1 LYTKLKRWI
10 GFTIFLT
17 VLLHA
22 PASAEGFSVG
32 ARLGLD
38 YPFTVGVFARYE
50 ANLGVPVGV
59 RVTVGAFTVLLAG
72 GEAAQMDVYAVPLV
86 TDWGGRVYAGVHGTF
101 QLIQSGWTSRTD
113 SYVYFGLTLGYETP
127 ISSDSF
133 FYLEFRP
140 AVQIGLSTPGTPS
153 FAPALGV
160 GFGFTF

>member
-1 LYTKLKRWI
+1 MKRIIWFVVI
-10 GFTIFLT
+10 ALCALS
-17 VLLHA
+17 VNA
-22 PASAEGFSVG
+22 RAEGFTVG
-32 ARLGLD
+32 ARFGLD
-38 YPFTVGVFARYE
+38 YPFTVGLFARYE

-59 RVTVGAFTVLLAG
+59 RVMVGAFTVLLAG
-72 GEAAQMDVYAVPLV
+72 GEAAQVDVYAVPLV
-86 TDWGGRVYAGVHGTF
+86 TEWGGRVYAGVHGAF
-101 QLIQSGWTSRTD
+101 QLIQNAWTSRTD